1 MPTEEQLLEIHRLA
15 LLGAE
20 VDVARNVNGRL
31 ADSWLGLSCFREV
44 RELCTKTLE
53 LGQDPDIFVSL
64 TWAKDVLGEV
74 AEAMRLYR
82 DARKMYE

>member
-20 VDVARNVNGRL
+20 AHIAQDVTRQL
-31 ADSWLGLSCFREV
+31 AGSWLSLSRFREV

-53 LGQDPDIFVSL
+53 LGQDSPTLSSCVSYCTMNEMASL
-64 TWAKDVLGEV
+64 KVKL
-74 AEAMRLYR
+74 R
-82 DARKMYE
+82 